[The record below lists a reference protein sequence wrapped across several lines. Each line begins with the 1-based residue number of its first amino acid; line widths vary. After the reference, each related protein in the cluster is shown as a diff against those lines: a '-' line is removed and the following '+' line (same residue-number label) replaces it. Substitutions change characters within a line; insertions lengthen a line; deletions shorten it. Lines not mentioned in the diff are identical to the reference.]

1 MCEGCGIV
9 VGGARCSHRTH
20 GDAVYGGAEDF
31 RADEPVRLVRG
42 LVERVLLDHDSE
54 GVGKVLVQ
62 RAGLTVIPES
72 RGELRETVRKL
83 MGDHIDGRG
92 EARED
97 TSIGVAVNHL
107 TAVPERVLEGL
118 AVVHGGVETH
128 SLAIDGG
135 SPKDVGEKIV
145 RRTAAVVGLVDLDI
159 RTARLVLAEH
169 EFAGQT
175 ESVVSGVDVATFP
188 R

>member
-1 MCEGCGIV
+1 M
-9 VGGARCSHRTH
+9 
-20 GDAVYGGAEDF
+20 AVD
-31 RADEPVRLVRG
+31 
-42 LVERVLLDHDSE
+42 
-54 GVGKVLVQ
+54 
-62 RAGLTVIPES
+62 
-72 RGELRETVRKL
+72 
-83 MGDHIDGRG
+83 
-92 EARED
+92 
-97 TSIGVAVNHL
+97 HL

-128 SLAIDGG
+128 SPAIDGG
-135 SPKDVGEKIV
+135 SPKDIGEKIV

-159 RTARLVLAEH
+159 RTAGLVLAEH